1 LRLGAGEKNYDI
13 LRLMVSRY
21 DMVLEI
27 LLSVFLG
34 FSNHSAL
41 RGMFWTPG
49 TPLGM
54 NAEFVL

>member
-1 LRLGAGEKNYDI
+1 
-13 LRLMVSRY
+13 MVSRY

>member
-1 LRLGAGEKNYDI
+1 
-13 LRLMVSRY
+13 MVSRY

-27 LLSVFLG
+27 LLSVFLS
-34 FSNHSAL
+34 FSNHSAPSRDL
-41 RGMFWTPG
+41 GVCILAAG

>member
-1 LRLGAGEKNYDI
+1 
-13 LRLMVSRY
+13 MVSRY

-34 FSNHSAL
+34 FSNHSAH
-41 RGMFWTPG
+41 RGIWVSAFWA
-49 TPLGM
+49 PLGM